1 MGRIHNNMYLEGF
14 FKAFFFEKNAL
25 ETFKLEITR
34 PINNNSKLITFI
46 VGDVKYSIFAFK
58 QKLS

>member
-14 FKAFFFEKNAL
+14 FKAFFEKNAL